1 MVGDVLDPPVQGPA
15 HAPGHDQGAE
25 VGHDLGNADV
35 YFPRVFHKLGT
46 RKSFE
51 FLGCERFNM

>member
-1 MVGDVLDPPVQGPA
+1 MVGDVLDPPAQGPV

-35 YFPRVFHKLGT
+35 YFPRVFHKQWAQEKVLN
-46 RKSFE
+46 F
-51 FLGCERFNM
+51 